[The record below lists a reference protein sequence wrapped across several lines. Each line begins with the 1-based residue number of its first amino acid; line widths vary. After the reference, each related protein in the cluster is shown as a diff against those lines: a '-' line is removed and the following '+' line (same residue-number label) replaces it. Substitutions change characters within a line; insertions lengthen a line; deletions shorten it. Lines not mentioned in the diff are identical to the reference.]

1 MNLLLRKWRWGLSH
15 ALKGLREVVER
26 WTMWIKTKLS
36 KILFTLLLDHD
47 GLVPGADRA
56 AVILSLQHLHWEF
69 AVCSPE
75 KANKF
80 AY

>member
-1 MNLLLRKWRWGLSH
+1 
-15 ALKGLREVVER
+15 
-26 WTMWIKTKLS
+26 MWIKTKLS